1 MAAERTS
8 GIDFTGLEET
18 FEWLKAKKNLLVGIA
33 LVAVLAW
40 AAMNFIERQAHE
52 SKRAPWQAVLAA
64 DSQPWDA
71 TPDELAAMLAD
82 SRVKGTPA
90 ELYVRYWQALRKH
103 EAGDSAGALEL
114 LAAFRR
120 DFASSPMVTAK
131 LPGSDLELRSAV
143 DRMEAQ
149 IRDLQQ
155 WNAQHPLPTANPPPT
170 GATVTLVTERGN
182 IVIALHQDVAPKSC
196 EAFLKI
202 SSQLKE
208 RFIAKTTPGKWID
221 VGVTE
226 AGIAFDA
233 TDAGNVAD
241 GAPPFEQN
249 ALSHFTG
256 AVSFRQS
263 PFPKAT
269 FNPDVRVMLGSDLNE
284 DGRSTDFGEVIAGLD
299 LLVAISNEAR
309 KADNP
314 QLLEKPVKITDVQLG
329 APAPPP
335 EPPPG
340 K

>member
-64 DSQPWDA
+64 ESQPWDA
-71 TPDELAAMLAD
+71 TSDELAVMLAD
-82 SRVKGTPA
+82 PRVTGTPA

-120 DFASSPMVTAK
+120 DFAASPMVTAK

-155 WNAQHPLPTANPPPT
+155 WNAQHPLPTANPLPT

-182 IVIALHQDVAPKSC
+182 IVIALHQDVAPKCS
-196 EAFLKI
+196 EAFLRVA
-202 SSQLKE
+202 SQLKE
-208 RFIAKTTPGKWID
+208 RFIAKTMPDKWID

-233 TDAGNVAD
+233 TDMAAVAD

-249 ALSHFTG
+249 TLSHFTG

-284 DGRSTDFGEVIAGLD
+284 DGRSTVFGQVIAGLD
-299 LLVAISNEAR
+299 LLVAISKEAR
-309 KADNP
+309 KPDN
-314 QLLEKPVKITDVQLG
+314 LLEKPVKITDVQVG
-329 APAPPP
+329 VGAPPP

>member
-18 FEWLKAKKNLLVGIA
+18 FEWLKAKKNLLVGVA

-40 AAMNFIERQAHE
+40 AATSFIQRQAHE

-64 DSQPWDA
+64 DTQPWDA
-71 TPDELAAMLAD
+71 TPDELATMLAD
-82 SRVKGTPA
+82 PRVRGTPA
-90 ELYVRYWQALRKH
+90 ELYVRYWQALRKQ
-103 EAGDSAGALEL
+103 ETGDSAGALEL

-120 DFASSPMVTAK
+120 DFAASPMVTAK
-131 LPGSDLELRSAV
+131 LPGTDLELRSAV

-149 IRDLQQ
+149 IRELQQ
-155 WNAQHPLPTANPPPT
+155 WNAQHPLPTANPAPT

-182 IVIALHQDVAPKSC
+182 VVIALHQDVAPKSC
-196 EAFLKI
+196 AAFLKVA
-202 SSQLKE
+202 SQLKE

-226 AGIAFDA
+226 AGVAFDA
-233 TDAGNVAD
+233 ADAAEVAD

-269 FNPDVRVMLGSDLNE
+269 FNPDVRVMLGSDVNE
-284 DGRSTDFGEVIAGLD
+284 DGRSTVFGQVVAGLD
-299 LLVAISNEAR
+299 LLVAISNDPR
-309 KADNP
+309 KPDN
-314 QLLEKPVKITDVQLG
+314 LLEKPVKITDVQVG
-329 APAPPP
+329 VGAPPP